1 MPTSFQDRERA
12 FEAKFAHDEAFRFRA
27 LARRDKL
34 FARWAA
40 MRLRL
45 TDGAA
50 DALVT
55 DVLSIPD
62 KPGHDHLLVLQ
73 IRGLLSGHGD
83 EASEA
88 DLLAALDGCMHEA
101 LRQLGESDSPD
112 IL

>member
-40 MRLRL
+40 MKLQL
-45 TDGAA
+45 TDEAA
-50 DALVT
+50 DGLVT
-55 DVLSIPD
+55 GVLSIPD
-62 KPGHDHLLVLQ
+62 KPGHDKLLVRQ
-73 IRGLLSGHGD
+73 IQGLLSAHGD

-101 LRQLGESDSPD
+101 LRQLGESNSSDMP
-112 IL
+112 